1 MKRFHAL
8 AQAGLDGNNQANL
21 KASSE
26 AVFTEVQTIGAYA
39 TDIFPMLK
47 WNLRRTHRFSGHGTR
62 VVQSVLSTTKLTAD
76 DPGHWRP
83 ADLAD

>member
-47 WNLRRTHRFSGHGTR
+47 W
-62 VVQSVLSTTKLTAD
+62 
-76 DPGHWRP
+76 
-83 ADLAD
+83 